1 VNTCPAFSFLSR
13 GCLCWYDWRL
23 MAEDQENT
31 EQTDFDAPTLPEVTA
46 PPITDRFLFVD
57 VAAMRAKQ
65 LRRGARAR
73 LGEHHDPNRDAPIK
87 PERIAM
93 EEVRR
98 GVVQYDVPV
107 FKPRLADPKL

>member
-1 VNTCPAFSFLSR
+1 LSR
-13 GCLCWYDWRL
+13 GRLSWYDQPL
-23 MAEDQENT
+23 MAEDLPNT
-31 EQTDFDAPTLPEVTA
+31 DEQTDLDAPTLPEVTA

-65 LRRGARAR
+65 LRRGARSR

-98 GVVQYDVPV
+98 GVVQYDVPT